1 MPGPDAPLELRRFSQ
16 PELEPGA
23 ILLRT
28 LGSEVC
34 GTDAHLWKG
43 QLAGMPYP
51 TIPGHVSVGQI
62 TALGPVDVRGELAKD
77 VSGVPPG
84 SGAGGDVPGRVR
96 DMRALLLLHCRPRHH
111 PLPGTEGVRSHVA
124 C

>member
-1 MPGPDAPLELRRFSQ
+1 MISAVVMPEPGAPLEVRSFAR

-43 QLAGMPYP
+43 QLAGVPYP
-51 TIPGHVSVGQI
+51 LVPGHVSVGRLQKI
-62 TALGPVDVRGELAKD
+62 RGALFDVEGKLSVKVTALPFSTFIALAMPAGI
-77 VSGVPPG
+77 VS
-84 SGAGGDVPGRVR
+84 
-96 DMRALLLLHCRPRHH
+96 
-111 PLPGTEGVRSHVA
+111 
-124 C
+124 